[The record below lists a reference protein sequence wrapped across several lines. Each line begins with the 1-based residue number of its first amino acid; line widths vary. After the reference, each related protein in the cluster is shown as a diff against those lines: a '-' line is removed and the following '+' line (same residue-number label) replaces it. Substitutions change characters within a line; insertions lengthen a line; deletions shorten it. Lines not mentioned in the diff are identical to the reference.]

1 MHCDW
6 ERHWQGRQTEKPDTR
21 HNMLTQETYS
31 GALAELRKGMV
42 EDIKTMMRLNNLGM
56 VSLFENGM
64 TSDFDFGTPYVLLLN
79 PKDAYADNPVGVEIV
94 AVAVI
99 DNELLV
105 VPNLDSLTDE
115 VVDILEQDRYFTP
128 DQVNPIVKYHAVD
141 VDKTLYPTD
150 TLLTLQGVIESVI
163 KNLE

>member
-1 MHCDW
+1 
-6 ERHWQGRQTEKPDTR
+6 
-21 HNMLTQETYS
+21 MLTNETYS

-42 EDIKTMMRLNNLGM
+42 EDIKTMMRLNKLGM

-64 TSDFDFGTPYVLLLN
+64 ASDFDFGKPYVLLPN
-79 PKDAYADNPVGVEIV
+79 PKDAYLDNPVGVEIV
-94 AVAVI
+94 AVAVV

-115 VVDILEQDRYFTP
+115 MIDILEQDRYFTP
-128 DQVNPIVKYHAVD
+128 DQINQIVKYHAVD
-141 VDKTLYPTD
+141 VEETLYPTD
-150 TLLTLQGVIESVI
+150 TLLTLHGVIESVV